1 MMSIET
7 KDEGTT
13 RGGDDKSK
21 DKSPVENPPSPEGS
35 EGEAKTISYETYR
48 KLLSEKKNLQSENE
62 KLKGEST
69 ERERRELE
77 SKEEYKKLY
86 ESSKTENEEL
96 KNKVKSHEERWQD
109 ALKLNAFNSALGD
122 TKKIEPK
129 YYGFIDT
136 SKILIDPETNKVDA
150 VSVQK
155 EVDRVTRDY
164 PELIKSTIKGNMP
177 NNAPSSGGFLTLEQW
192 KNLPLKEQKARM
204 KEVKD

>member
-1 MMSIET
+1 MMSVET
-7 KDEGTT
+7 KDQVTT
-13 RGGDDKSK
+13 RGSDDKSK

-35 EGEAKTISYETYR
+35 DGEGKPVSYEAYR

-69 ERERRELE
+69 ERERKELE

-86 ESSKTENEEL
+86 ESSKAENEEL
-96 KNKVKSHEERWQD
+96 KNRVKSHEERWQD

-136 SKILIDPETNKVDA
+136 SKILIDPESNKVDP

-177 NNAPSSGGFLTLEQW
+177 NNAPSSGGALTLEQW